1 MEVHPWNSWG
11 HVPRRVL
18 SQKGAEREPSKAG
31 DSKAQR
37 NGAQGIP
44 KRREMELMK
53 IMINGMYGIGALT
66 GFPLTFPDEM
76 DTAFDVGRQISSIS
90 GEVLSAECLLE

>member
-1 MEVHPWNSWG
+1 MFLV
-11 HVPRRVL
+11 VYFLRRVR
-18 SQKGAEREPSKAG
+18 SVNRRRQE
-31 DSKAQR
+31 
-37 NGAQGIP
+37 IP

-76 DTAFDVGRQISSIS
+76 DTAFDVGRQISSVS